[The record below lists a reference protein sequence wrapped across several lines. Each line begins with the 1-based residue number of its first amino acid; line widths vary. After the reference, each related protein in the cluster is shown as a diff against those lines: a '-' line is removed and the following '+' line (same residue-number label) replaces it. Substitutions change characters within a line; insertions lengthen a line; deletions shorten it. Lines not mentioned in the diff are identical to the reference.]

1 MTLKNLFFLLLIV
14 SVLFSCSGNKEDFPD
29 LVADSDHNTSEDV
42 AVKEVVGTGRIEPEN
57 RIMSLASAS
66 GGLITNVFKFDGD
79 RVKKGETIIILDDV
93 TEKANLDILRSR
105 IRTMQIQI
113 SLDSCTI
120 KESEVKLASN
130 TLLLESSRSL
140 YQNGAETAKN
150 LEDLVTE
157 VSLSEIE
164 LARNK
169 YNMKTSESKL
179 DELRKEEHLAKAELD
194 HKTLKA
200 PVDGIILNMKVT
212 TGSSLSPLAEY
223 CDFAPDGKLIAR
235 CEIDEMFA
243 DYIKK
248 GQTAKITLVGSNDI
262 IATGK
267 VIRAAPSLKRK
278 SLFSELPG
286 DKEDRRVREIWIIL
300 DEDTDLLYNLQV
312 ECIISVN
319 G

>member
-1 MTLKNLFFLLLIV
+1 
-14 SVLFSCSGNKEDFPD
+14 
-29 LVADSDHNTSEDV
+29 
-42 AVKEVVGTGRIEPEN
+42 
-57 RIMSLASAS
+57 
-66 GGLITNVFKFDGD
+66 
-79 RVKKGETIIILDDV
+79 
-93 TEKANLDILRSR
+93 
-105 IRTMQIQI
+105 
-113 SLDSCTI
+113 
-120 KESEVKLASN
+120 
-130 TLLLESSRSL
+130 
-140 YQNGAETAKN
+140 
-150 LEDLVTE
+150 
-157 VSLSEIE
+157 
-164 LARNK
+164 
-169 YNMKTSESKL
+169 MKTSESKL